1 MSDTED
7 RRIMT
12 RKEALAFLKTKGTKV
27 AIQVGVEGDYVFA
40 EKTDFIDIILKGRRA
55 QEHETFVNYDG
66 EPTPVII
73 NGSVLNIPC
82 DTF

>member
-1 MSDTED
+1 MTEE
-7 RRIMT
+7 RKIT
-12 RKEALAFLKTKGTKV
+12 SRKEALEFLKTKGTKV

-40 EKTDFIDIILKGRRA
+40 EKMDFIDIILKGDRA
-55 QEHETFVNYDG
+55 KRHETFVNYDG
-66 EPTPVII
+66 EPTYAII